1 MSLSQSHPHGCHKR
15 PHLAQSGS
23 HTCTTT
29 GSAPSI
35 AGGGGAVV
43 TVIPSRKSGAAR
55 PFSLAAAI
63 IALTLASP
71 PMSRRRC
78 STALWSSLRV
88 PHPAQNRAPMM
99 TGNLHV
105 GHFLTFAPMINPPGS
120 FGVALPWAAA
130 AASPLPLPFL
140 PEGAGAILL
149 DFLEPKRPALM
160 ALSSLGTLP
169 LGDAPSGFLAAASAS
184 LRRRLA
190 SFSAGVLFRRFL
202 SLRFFLAPSPSTE
215 SSGVSARPRKPK
227 SSSSRPSSPLLMSP
241 RRAQR
246 W

>member
-1 MSLSQSHPHGCHKR
+1 MK
-15 PHLAQSGS
+15 
-23 HTCTTT
+23 
-29 GSAPSI
+29 
-35 AGGGGAVV
+35 GGGGAVV
-43 TVIPSRKSGAAR
+43 TATPSRKSGAAR
-55 PFSLAAAI
+55 PFSFAAAI

-71 PMSRRRC
+71 LMSRRRC
-78 STALWSSLRV
+78 STALWSSLRA

-120 FGVALPWAAA
+120 FGVALIPRAAFV
-130 AASPLPLPFL
+130 ASPSPLPFL
-140 PEGAGAILL
+140 PEGAGATLL
-149 DFLEPKRPALM
+149 DFLEPKRPPLM

-169 LGDAPSGFLAAASAS
+169 LGDAPPGFLAAASAS

-215 SSGVSARPRKPK
+215 SSGVSARPRKSK

-241 RRAQR
+241 RRAPR